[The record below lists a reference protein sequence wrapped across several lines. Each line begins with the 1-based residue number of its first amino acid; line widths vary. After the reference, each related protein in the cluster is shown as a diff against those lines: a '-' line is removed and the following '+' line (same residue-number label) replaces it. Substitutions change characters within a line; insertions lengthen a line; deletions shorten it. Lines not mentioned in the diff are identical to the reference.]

1 MAEDAPVAVEETPV
15 VAPVV
20 ETVVDPS
27 QRDPKENLQ
36 EVLRQANYVGGLSR
50 GLHEVCKVLSQ
61 GAAHLCVLAEDCD
74 EAGITKLI
82 EALCQEQNVPLAKV
96 ETKKQLGEW
105 AGLCKI
111 DADGNARKVVKCS
124 CAAVS
129 DYGRS
134 EASFKAYLKQLK

>member
-1 MAEDAPVAVEETPV
+1 MAEDAPVVVEEAAP
-15 VAPVV
+15 APVV
-20 ETVVDPS
+20 EVVVDPS

-36 EVLRQANYVGGLSR
+36 EVLRQANYVGGLAR

-61 GAAHLCVLAEDCD
+61 GAAHLCILSEDCD

-82 EALCQEQNVPLAKV
+82 EALCNEQNVPLAKV

-111 DADGNARKVVKCS
+111 DAEGNARKVVKCS
-124 CAAVS
+124 CAAVA

-134 EASFKAYLKQLK
+134 EAVFKAYLAQLK